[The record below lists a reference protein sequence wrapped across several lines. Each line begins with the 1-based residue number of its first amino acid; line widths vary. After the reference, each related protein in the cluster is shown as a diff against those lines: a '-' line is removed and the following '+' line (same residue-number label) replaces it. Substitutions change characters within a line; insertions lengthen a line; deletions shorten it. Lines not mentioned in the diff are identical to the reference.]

1 MRSESVL
8 QTFLSGDQHVSR
20 SPEDKN
26 MSLHENTADRPPVER
41 AQAAEA
47 VTTDRKHACRLY
59 PSLPNIDRYE
69 ICVPIRSV
77 REKLHMAALHH
88 PDSLHGDDQSE
99 VGSAD
104 VRMKDQ
110 ILILEGQRQELL
122 SINEKWAKEYR
133 TMKQYYKE
141 QLQQLKA
148 LLQHEHSHFEEE
160 ACEEGGKSIT
170 SCKRVKDK
178 ESTSTGDVDISSEL
192 LKAER
197 EAKELR
203 AQNSAL
209 TRRWQH
215 QREEIKRL
223 NKALV
228 EALQATQPLDK
239 SSETLQD
246 VWKHQAEVYK
256 EDFLKERRDREAL
269 KDKYLE
275 LEKKFRRVYSE
286 LRVLKP
292 QVTKPPQPV
301 LECTCTHRTK
311 ITKPGGPPS

>member
-1 MRSESVL
+1 
-8 QTFLSGDQHVSR
+8 
-20 SPEDKN
+20 

-41 AQAAEA
+41 SQAGETVA
-47 VTTDRKHACRLY
+47 TDRKQTYRLY
-59 PSLPNIDRYE
+59 PSLPNINRYE
-69 ICVPIRSV
+69 VCVPTCSV
-77 REKLHMAALHH
+77 REKLHTAALHH
-88 PDSLHGDDQSE
+88 PDSLLGDHQGEASA
-99 VGSAD
+99 GSAD

-141 QLQQLKA
+141 QLQDLKA
-148 LLQHEHSHFEEE
+148 LLQHEPSHFEEE
-160 ACEEGGKSIT
+160 TCEERGKSIT
-170 SCKRVKDK
+170 PCKKVRDK
-178 ESTSTGDVDISSEL
+178 ESTWAGDVDISSEL
-192 LKAER
+192 LKAEK

-203 AQNSAL
+203 AQNSTL

-228 EALQATQPLDK
+228 EALQPTQPLDR

-256 EDFLKERRDREAL
+256 EDFLKERRDRETL

-275 LEKKFRRVYSE
+275 LEKKFRKVYSE
-286 LRVLKP
+286 LCVFKP
-292 QVTKPPQPV
+292 QVPKTLPPQPV
-301 LECTCTHRTK
+301 LQCTCTNRAK
-311 ITKPGGPPS
+311 MSKPGGPPS